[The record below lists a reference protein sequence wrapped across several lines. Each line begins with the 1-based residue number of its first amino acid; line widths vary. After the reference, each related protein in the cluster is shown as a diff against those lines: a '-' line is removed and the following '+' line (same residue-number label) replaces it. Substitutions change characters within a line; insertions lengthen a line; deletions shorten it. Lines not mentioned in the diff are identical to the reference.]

1 MTLELVLRSYAHDV
15 RTDRVSQDL
24 RAYVRSEWR
33 GDASWLRREAS
44 RAPLGTRFRRW
55 LGSRK
60 LAAPSPASSV
70 KAPRSTDSAVSAEPM
85 ELVEPCPHADVDEL
99 GFSGGVVFL
108 RCLLCGD
115 VLVVDR
121 GQEWTLCSD
130 ASTRS
135 ADPLRA

>member
-1 MTLELVLRSYAHDV
+1 
-15 RTDRVSQDL
+15 
-24 RAYVRSEWR
+24 
-33 GDASWLRREAS
+33 
-44 RAPLGTRFRRW
+44 
-55 LGSRK
+55 
-60 LAAPSPASSV
+60 
-70 KAPRSTDSAVSAEPM
+70 M

-130 ASTRS
+130 AIRGRS
-135 ADPLRA
+135 PGLSGTGSVTSRPRRSGTPPGTPDKSGGWALLRHD